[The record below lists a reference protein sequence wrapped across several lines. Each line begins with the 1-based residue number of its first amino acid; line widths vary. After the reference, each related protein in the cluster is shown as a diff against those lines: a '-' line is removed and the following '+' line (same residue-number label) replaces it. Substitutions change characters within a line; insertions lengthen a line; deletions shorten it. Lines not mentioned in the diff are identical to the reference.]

1 MTTLSWDQQNR
12 RGTGNNLLIV
22 DGINL
27 AMRFKHRGHN
37 IFGAEYLATINSL
50 AVSYGAK
57 DVIHLSDYG
66 KSTFRKELLPTYKG
80 AREDKRA
87 EQSEE
92 ETKSWEDFFEGYT
105 RAVELVGEAGHCSVK
120 LRGVEADD
128 LAGFFAENLYD
139 RYDTIW
145 LISTDADWDQYL
157 NDKVKRWAY
166 TTQKEFTLENFYEEH
181 GCDNPEEYTHVK
193 AIQGDRGDSVPG
205 VDGIGVK
212 RAYNLVRE
220 FGSVHD
226 LVGAL
231 PLPGKQL
238 YIQNLNKSAD
248 LLLKNLELMDLPSYY
263 YEAILHAARTYE
275 LDYIEELEKVIE
287 DINNDR
293 YSMRR

>member
-1 MTTLSWDQQNR
+1 MTTLSWEQQNR
-12 RGTGNNLLIV
+12 RGKGNNLIIV

-27 AMRFKHRGHN
+27 AMRFKHRGHS

-50 AVSYGAK
+50 AMSYGAK

-66 KSTFRKELLPTYKG
+66 KSTYRKEILPTYKG
-80 AREDKRA
+80 GREDKRA

-92 ETKSWEDFFEGYT
+92 ETRAWEEFFEGYS
-105 RAVELVGEAGHCSVK
+105 RAIELVKETGHCCIK
-120 LRGVEADD
+120 LKGVEADD
-128 LAGFFAENLYD
+128 LAAYLTNHLYD

-145 LISTDADWDQYL
+145 LISTDADWDQLL

-181 GCDNPEEYTHVK
+181 GCDTPEEYTHVK

-231 PLPGKQL
+231 PLAGKQL

-248 LLLKNLELMDLPSYY
+248 LLLKNIELMDLPSFH
-263 YEAILHAARTYE
+263 YEAILHAASANNQDYIKE
-275 LDYIEELEKVIE
+275 LDNILE
-287 DINNDR
+287 DIRNDK
-293 YSMRR
+293 YSMSR

>member
-1 MTTLSWDQQNR
+1 MTISWEQSNR

-50 AVSYGAK
+50 AMSYGAK
-57 DVIHLSDYG
+57 DVIHLSDWG
-66 KSTFRKELLPTYKG
+66 KSTYRKELLPTYKG
-80 AREDKRA
+80 GREDKRA
-87 EQSEE
+87 EQTEE
-92 ETKSWEDFFEGYT
+92 ESQAWADFFEGYT
-105 RAVELVGEAGHCSVK
+105 RAVELVGETGHCSVK
-120 LRGVEADD
+120 LKGVEADD
-128 LAGFFAENLYD
+128 LAAFFAIHLAD

-145 LISTDADWDQYL
+145 LISTDADWDQL
-157 NDKVKRWAY
+157 LTVKVKRWAY

-181 GCDNPEEYTHVK
+181 GCDSPEEYTHVK

-238 YIQNLNKSAD
+238 YVQNLNKSAD
-248 LLLKNLELMDLPSYY
+248 LLTKNLELMDLPSYY
-263 YEAILHAARTYE
+263 YEAIEHASKVYE
-275 LDYIEELEKVIE
+275 GNYFEKLEEILQEIRSDK
-287 DINNDR
+287 
-293 YSMRR
+293 YSMSR